1 MTTPST
7 HTAQYRILYRDTDS
21 MGILY
26 YARYLELFELGR
38 TEWQRDE
45 GLRYAD
51 MEQEEGKMLPVVR
64 AECEYIQPLKFDDLA
79 IIETTVHSWTPPPL
93 CFESQVFRGPGGE
106 LCARGKVQLGCVT
119 SDAFRPAKMPEKY
132 LKLLAEEAPDRRGR
146 HRGDS

>member
-1 MTTPST
+1 
-7 HTAQYRILYRDTDS
+7 

-51 MEQEEGKMLPVVR
+51 MESEEGKMLPVVR
-64 AECEYIQPLKFDDLA
+64 AECDYITPLKFDDLA
-79 IIETTVHSWTPPPL
+79 VIETTVHSWTATTL

-106 LCARGKVQLGCVT
+106 LCARGLVQLGCVA
-119 SDAFRPAKMPEKY
+119 SDSFRPSRMPEKY
-132 LKLLAEEAPDRRGR
+132 LDLLGEQAPEKKGRRR
-146 HRGDS
+146 Q